1 MLYNSNRVCG
11 QQEIQAID
19 REETALE
26 GYMIEIIKMM
36 LNIHQVKQKEEEKRV
51 RKQTIEQMR
60 TRKLG

>member
-1 MLYNSNRVCG
+1 MCG